1 MRLAGRLM
9 VMTGALAFVAITTL
23 APYVEVG
30 AYSRTFWDLMTR
42 APVILT
48 VIAAVA
54 FVLTVANLSAEL
66 VVPSAI
72 ASGLSF
78 WLLGSFFFLT
88 AKSYDAFGW
97 GYWTATGA
105 AAVMAVGGVMSL
117 VGYRLSRTDGP
128 DIGPSTA
135 EATSVPAPIAPNPCP
150 RLVSRPAGGQSAAVL
165 DGYRVD
171 RRPERLTHG
180 VEPLRPETPF
190 RSAILEA
197 MSDTRIRRLS

>member
-30 AYSRTFWDLMTR
+30 ACSRTFWDLMTR

-97 GYWTATGA
+97 GYCDRNW
-105 AAVMAVGGVMSL
+105 
-117 VGYRLSRTDGP
+117 RSR
-128 DIGPSTA
+128 S
-135 EATSVPAPIAPNPCP
+135 
-150 RLVSRPAGGQSAAVL
+150 
-165 DGYRVD
+165 
-171 RRPERLTHG
+171 HG
-180 VEPLRPETPF
+180 RGRGHV
-190 RSAILEA
+190 A
-197 MSDTRIRRLS
+197 RRLSASPD

>member
-1 MRLAGRLM
+1 MRFAGRLM

-30 AYSRTFWDLMTR
+30 AYSRTVWDLMTR
-42 APVILT
+42 APVVFT
-48 VIAAVA
+48 VIAAAA

-88 AKSYDAFGW
+88 ARNYDAFGW

-105 AAVMAVGGVMSL
+105 AAVMAVGGVLSL
-117 VGYRLSRTDGP
+117 VGYRLRPNDGP

-135 EATSVPAPIAPNPCP
+135 APTSVAAPIAPNPSP
-150 RLVSRPAGGQSAAVL
+150 GWYPDPLAANRQRYWSGT
-165 DGYRVD
+165 DWTD
-171 RRPERLTHG
+171 D
-180 VEPLRPETPF
+180 LR
-190 RSAILEA
+190 
-197 MSDTRIRRLS
+197 D